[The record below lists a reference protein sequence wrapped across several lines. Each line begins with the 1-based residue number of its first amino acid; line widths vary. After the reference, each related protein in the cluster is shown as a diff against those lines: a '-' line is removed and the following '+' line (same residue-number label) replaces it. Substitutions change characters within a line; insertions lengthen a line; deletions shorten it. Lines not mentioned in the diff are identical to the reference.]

1 MNNQKESKAMNN
13 QKVKMTREVMR
24 HTSYESML
32 VDLLK
37 ARSERALTVEEHES
51 VLRSIDWLL
60 NSGSEYT
67 VEWVVDTLAEKL

>member
-37 ARSERALTVEEHES
+37 VRSERALTVEEHES

-60 NSGSEYT
+60 NSGSESA

>member
-24 HTSYESML
+24 YTSYESVL

-37 ARSERALTVEEHES
+37 ARGERALTVEEHES

-60 NSGSEYT
+60 NSGSEST